1 MKHVLGL
8 DNYRALVQLTNN
20 NAKFSWK
27 NHGTTYVVTVKV
39 DAMLP
44 VAAKNKKVFTE
55 YSNGWR
61 NALGESTYNGK
72 EVIFAEKCFITKKQE
87 LWLEGNKGGESDCS
101 IDLELTFTPKK
112 RLHTVRQTRSVER
125 KSDGLRTVSLT
136 LHIDSEKIKKGGS
149 QQISGD
155 GHLICS
161 ETLRGKKVK
170 GVNSFKRIAK

>member
-1 MKHVLGL
+1 MKHVLGW
-8 DNYRALVQLTNN
+8 DDYEALVQPTNN
-20 NAKFSWK
+20 AKKFSWK
-27 NHGTTYVVTVKV
+27 NHGTTYIVTVHV
-39 DAMLP
+39 DAMQP

-55 YSNGWR
+55 YSNGWK

-72 EVIFAEKCFITKKQE
+72 TVVYAEKCFITRKQE

-101 IDLELTFTPKK
+101 IDLELKFTPKK
-112 RLHTVRQTRSVER
+112 RLHCIRQTRSVKR
-125 KSDGLRTVSLT
+125 RSDGLRTVSLD
-136 LHIDSEKIKKGGS
+136 LHLDSTIIKRGGS

-170 GVNSFKRIAK
+170 GVKEFKKLN